1 MAGNTAHVFQ
11 SLAANGAIVVAKGV
25 AAVMTG
31 SGAMLAE
38 TIHSAADCAN
48 QLLLLVGIKRSE
60 KTPDAQHP
68 LGYGRSIYFWSFL
81 VAMLLFS
88 LGGMFS
94 IYEGVHKLQHP
105 EPVER
110 LGLAVAILIFSLLI
124 EGWATWGN
132 LKEMNKRRGTTPL
145 FKYLRATKDSDLV
158 VVFGENAAAV
168 VGLLCALAALGMAAV
183 TGDGRF
189 DAAGSLMVGVVLVAV
204 AVFLAIEIQS
214 LLIGESADPAIE
226 AAVKA
231 SVACHPDIEAML
243 GLITIQQGPG
253 QVMVAM
259 KLKLKPQLDAQ
270 QVAQAI
276 NVVEVDLKRA
286 VPDVKWCFVEPD
298 LVA

>member
-1 MAGNTAHVFQ
+1 M
-11 SLAANGAIVVAKGV
+11 VAKAI

-48 QLLLLVGIKRSE
+48 QVLLLVGIKKAE
-60 KTPDAQHP
+60 KPADEQHP
-68 LGYGRSIYFWSFL
+68 LGYGRSVYFWSFL

-110 LGLAVAILIFSLLI
+110 LGIAVSILIFSLLI
-124 EGWATWGN
+124 EGWATLGN
-132 LKEMNKRRGTTPL
+132 LKEMKKRRGNTPL

-168 VGLLCALAALGMAAV
+168 IGLLCALGALGMAAV
-183 TGDGRF
+183 TGDGRY
-189 DAAGSLMVGVVLVAV
+189 DAVGSLLVGIVLVAV

-226 AAVKA
+226 KAVRA
-231 SVACHPDIEAML
+231 SVQRHPEIETML
-243 GLITIQQGPG
+243 RLITIQQGPG

-259 KLKLKPQLDAQ
+259 KLKLKPDLDGAQ
-270 QVAQAI
+270 VVAAI
-276 NVVEVDLKRA
+276 NTVEVELKRE

-298 LVA
+298 VAA

>member
-1 MAGNTAHVFQ
+1 MAGKTAHIFQ
-11 SLAANGAIVVAKGV
+11 SLAANVAIAVAKGV
-25 AAVMTG
+25 AAVVTG

-38 TIHSAADCAN
+38 TIHSTADCAN
-48 QLLLLVGIKRSE
+48 QLLLLIGVKRAE
-60 KTPDAQHP
+60 KPPDAQHP
-68 LGYGRSIYFWSFL
+68 MGYGRALYFWSFL

-110 LGLAVAILIFSLLI
+110 VGIAVSILIFSLLI

-132 LKEMNKRRGTTPL
+132 LKEMKKRRGELGL

-158 VVFGENAAAV
+158 VVFGENSAAV
-168 VGLLCALAALGMAAV
+168 VGLLCALGALLLAAT

-189 DAAGSLMVGVVLVAV
+189 DAVGSLLVGVVLVAV

-214 LLIGESADPAIE
+214 LLIGESADPVIE
-226 AAVKA
+226 KAVRA
-231 SVACHPDIEAML
+231 SVARHTDIEELLTLM
-243 GLITIQQGPG
+243 TVQQGPG

-259 KLKLKPQLDAQ
+259 KVKLKAALNAPGV
-270 QVAQAI
+270 VAAI
-276 NVVEVDLKRA
+276 NTLEVELKRD

-298 LVA
+298 SVV

>member
-1 MAGNTAHVFQ
+1 M
-11 SLAANGAIVVAKGV
+11 VAKAIA
-25 AAVMTG
+25 AAVTG

-48 QLLLLVGIKRSE
+48 QLLLLVGIKQAE
-60 KTPDAQHP
+60 KPADDQHP

-110 LGLAVAILIFSLLI
+110 LGIAVSILVFSLLI
-124 EGWATWGN
+124 EGWATLGN
-132 LKEMNKRRGTTPL
+132 LKEMKKRRADMPL

-168 VGLLCALAALGMAAV
+168 VGLLCALSALGMAAV
-183 TGDGRF
+183 TGDGRY
-189 DAAGSLMVGVVLVAV
+189 DAVGSLLVGIVLVAV

-226 AAVKA
+226 KAVRA
-231 SVACHPDIEAML
+231 SVERHAEIDAL
-243 GLITIQQGPG
+243 LRLITIQQGPG

-259 KLKLKPQLDAQ
+259 KLKMKPELDGNK
-270 QVAQAI
+270 VVEAI
-276 NVVEVDLKRA
+276 NTVEAELKRD
-286 VPDVKWCFVEPD
+286 VPEVKWCFVEPD

>member
-1 MAGNTAHVFQ
+1 MAGNTSHVLQ
-11 SLAANGAIVVAKGV
+11 SLAANGAIVLAKGI

-48 QLLLLVGIKRSE
+48 QVLLLVGIKKAE
-60 KTPDAQHP
+60 KPADEQHP
-68 LGYGRSIYFWSFL
+68 LGYGRSVYFWSFL

-110 LGLAVAILIFSLLI
+110 LGIAVSILIFSLLI
-124 EGWATWGN
+124 EGWATLGN
-132 LKEMNKRRGTTPL
+132 LKEMKKRRGNTPL
-145 FKYLRATKDSDLV
+145 FKYLRDTKDSDLV

-168 VGLLCALAALGMAAV
+168 IGLLCALGALGMAAV
-183 TGDGRF
+183 TGDGRY
-189 DAAGSLMVGVVLVAV
+189 DAVGSLLVGIVLVAV

-226 AAVKA
+226 KAVRA
-231 SVACHPDIEAML
+231 SVQRHPEIETML
-243 GLITIQQGPG
+243 RLITIQQGPG

-259 KLKLKPQLDAQ
+259 KLKLKPDLDGAQ
-270 QVAQAI
+270 VVAAI
-276 NVVEVDLKRA
+276 NTVEVELKRE

-298 LVA
+298 VAA

>member
-1 MAGNTAHVFQ
+1 MAGNTSHVFQ
-11 SLAANGAIVVAKGV
+11 SLAANGTIVVAKPI

-48 QLLLLVGIKRSE
+48 QLLLLVGIKRSA
-60 KTPDAQHP
+60 KPPDAQHP
-68 LGYGRSIYFWSFL
+68 LGYGRSVYFWSFL

-105 EPVER
+105 EPVEK
-110 LGLAVAILIFSLLI
+110 LGIAVAILMFSLLI

-132 LKEMNKRRGTTPL
+132 LKEMKKRRGATAL

-168 VGLLCALAALGMAAV
+168 VGLLCALGALAMAAV

-189 DAAGSLMVGVVLVAV
+189 DAIGSLLVGVVLVAV

-231 SVACHPDIEAML
+231 SVARHSEIEAML
-243 GLITIQQGPG
+243 RLITIQQGPG

-259 KLKLKPQLDAQ
+259 KLKLKPHLDAQ
-270 QVAQAI
+270 KVAQTI
-276 NVVEVDLKRA
+276 NVVEVELKRE